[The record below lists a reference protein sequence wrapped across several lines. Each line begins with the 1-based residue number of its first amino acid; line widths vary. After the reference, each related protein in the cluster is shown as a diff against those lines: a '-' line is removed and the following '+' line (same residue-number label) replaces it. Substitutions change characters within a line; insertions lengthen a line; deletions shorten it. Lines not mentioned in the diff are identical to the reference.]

1 MPSDDRSLANP
12 PADMA
17 RRDAGIASRSTRA
30 LGRGLG
36 DVSHL
41 FLSGS
46 AETSAQESGES
57 RSTRGSVIPRAGI
70 AVLRPGS
77 GLQKDQLTA
86 TLREYP
92 DALESG
98 LQVLGVA
105 IPCNPCGEID
115 LLALDRSNQL
125 VIVEILTTPGDELLL
140 RGISHVD
147 WVANNVANVQR
158 MYQARAIDLTRQPRV
173 ILVAPRFSHLTRS
186 AIRQLLGPEI
196 ACVKYHSVTLSARTA
211 IMIEPLREGD
221 S

>member
-1 MPSDDRSLANP
+1 MPSDDRTLVNP
-12 PADMA
+12 PADIT
-17 RRDAGIASRSTRA
+17 RTDADIASHSTRA

-86 TLREYP
+86 TLKEYP
-92 DALESG
+92 DALENG

-147 WVANNVANVQR
+147 WVASNVANVQR
-158 MYQARAIDLTRQPRV
+158 MYQTWAINLARQPRLM
-173 ILVAPRFSHLTRS
+173 LVAPGFSRLTS
-186 AIRQLLGPEI
+186 TAIRRLTGLEI
-196 ACVKYHSVTLSARTA
+196 ACFKYHSVALSARTA
-211 IMIEPLREGD
+211 ILIEQLRED
-221 S
+221 DA